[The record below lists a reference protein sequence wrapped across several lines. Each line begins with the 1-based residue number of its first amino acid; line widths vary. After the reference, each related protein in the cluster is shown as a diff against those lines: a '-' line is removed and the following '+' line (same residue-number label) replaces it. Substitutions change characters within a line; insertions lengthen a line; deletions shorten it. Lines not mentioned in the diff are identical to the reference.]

1 MMWRGD
7 SPATIA
13 DVAKGKKPAGEEG
26 VSNDLRLV
34 GDVVGVVGADEEGAD
49 TMAVTNTPRPWLGV
63 IYSLEPAGR

>member
-34 GDVVGVVGADEEGAD
+34 GDVVGVVDFNFDQGAD
-49 TMAVTNTPRPWLGV
+49 TMAGTNVP
-63 IYSLEPAGR
+63 